1 MNEKNEKYQTTF
13 GMIPLADDARRKIL
27 GTLKEEGFNEKQLN
41 EMAFER
47 VWKLYIDSFTEAICS
62 QISELSRSMEA
73 NPQFASSLN
82 PQLKKINHELQKLVD
97 SLEKELREKEPAE
110 GKSDEST

>member
-1 MNEKNEKYQTTF
+1 MNEENEKNQITF
-13 GMIPLADDARRKIL
+13 GMIPLADDVRRKIL
-27 GTLKEEGFNEKQLN
+27 GTLKEEGFTEEQLN
-41 EMAFER
+41 RMAFER

-82 PQLKKINHELQKLVD
+82 PKLKKINHELQKLVD
-97 SLEKELREKEPAE
+97 SLEKELHEKERKE
-110 GKSDEST
+110 EKSNE